1 MISCIDQQY
10 HLQNQIIGK
19 TKNKVKNE
27 HPDRISAK
35 TLLSETKNS
44 LEAIDL
50 EYIFEVLF
58 FIFCEK

>member
-19 TKNKVKNE
+19 TKYKVKNE
-27 HPDRISAK
+27 HTDRISAK

-50 EYIFEVLF
+50 EYIFEVLI
-58 FIFCEK
+58 FIFVEK